1 MPWLVL
7 VLLASTFIALLRGG
21 RLSNFGDIQLRWWW
35 LLPLGFGIQAIAA
48 FLPDGGWS
56 EGLAPYVIL
65 LSYVPL
71 VIAVGVN
78 REKPGMLLAGL
89 GILANF
95 TVIALN
101 GGMPVLGDSIR
112 AASGFTIETPVIS
125 DAKHVLFDEQTQLGF
140 LADVIPLRI
149 FGQGHVIS
157 LGDVLLAIGLGVF
170 LEGELRKPVRWFKH
184 RAASKSGSG
193 SARRSS

>member
-7 VLLASTFIALLRGG
+7 VLLAATFIALLRGG
-21 RLSNFGDIQLRWWW
+21 RLSNFGDIQLKMWW
-35 LLPLGFGIQAIAA
+35 LLPLGFGIQAVAV
-48 FLPDGGWS
+48 FLPEDDWAHTATLILI
-56 EGLAPYVIL
+56 LA
-65 LSYVPL
+65 SYVPL
-71 VIAVGVN
+71 IIAVAVN
-78 REKPGMLLAGL
+78 RAKPGMLLAGL

-95 TVIALN
+95 TVIAGN
-101 GGMPVLGDSIR
+101 GGMPVLADAIR
-112 AASGFTIETPVIS
+112 AASDFTIENPTVT
-125 DAKHVLFDEQTQLGF
+125 DLKHVPYDEDTILGF

-184 RAASKSGSG
+184 RASSKSGSG
-193 SARRSS
+193 SAYRE

>member
-1 MPWLVL
+1 
-7 VLLASTFIALLRGG
+7 
-21 RLSNFGDIQLRWWW
+21 
-35 LLPLGFGIQAIAA
+35 LGFGIQAVAV
-48 FLPDGGWS
+48 FLPDEGWS

-71 VIAVGVN
+71 VVAVGIN
-78 REKPGMLLAGL
+78 RDKPGMLLAGL

-95 TVIALN
+95 TVIAMN

-112 AASGFTIETPVIS
+112 AASGFAIETPVIS
-125 DAKHVLFDEQTQLGF
+125 DAKHVMFDESTQLGF

>member
-7 VLLASTFIALLRGG
+7 VLLAATFVALLRGG
-21 RLSNFGDIQLRWWW
+21 RLANFGDIHLRMWW
-35 LLPLGFGIQAIAA
+35 LLPLGFGIQALGA
-48 FLPDGGWS
+48 FLPDEPWATALGPW
-56 EGLAPYVIL
+56 VIL
-65 LSYVPL
+65 VSYVPL
-71 VIAVGVN
+71 LVAVAVN

-95 TVIALN
+95 TVIAAN
-101 GGMPVLGDSIR
+101 GGMPVLPDAIR
-112 AASGFTIETPVIS
+112 AASNFTIDEPTVS
-125 DAKHVLFDEQTQLGF
+125 NAKHVLFDEDTHLGF

-157 LGDVLLAIGLGVF
+157 LGDVILAIGLGVF

-193 SARRSS
+193 SAYRD

>member
-7 VLLASTFIALLRGG
+7 VLLAATFIALLRGG
-21 RLSNFGDIQLRWWW
+21 RLSNFGDIQLKMWW
-35 LLPLGFGIQAIAA
+35 LLPLGFGIQAIAS
-48 FLPDGGWS
+48 FLPDEDWAHPAA
-56 EGLAPYVIL
+56 LALIL
-65 LSYVPL
+65 SSYVPL
-71 VIAVGVN
+71 VIAVAVN
-78 REKPGMLLAGL
+78 RSKPGMLLAGL

-95 TVIALN
+95 TVIAGN
-101 GGMPVLGDSIR
+101 GGMPVLGDAIR
-112 AASGFTIETPVIS
+112 AASDFTIENPTVS
-125 DAKHVLFDEQTQLGF
+125 DLKHVPYDEDTILGF

-193 SARRSS
+193 SAYRE